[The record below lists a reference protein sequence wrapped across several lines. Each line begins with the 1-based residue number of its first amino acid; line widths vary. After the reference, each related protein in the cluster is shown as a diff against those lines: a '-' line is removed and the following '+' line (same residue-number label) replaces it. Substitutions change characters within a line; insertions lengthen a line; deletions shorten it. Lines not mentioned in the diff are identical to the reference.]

1 MTLTMSSTVNGLQN
15 GHAGET
21 HTNGVTGD
29 QPLQDPIAVVGFA
42 CRLPDECDSPQA
54 FWKFLERGGVAKN
67 EPPPSRYDIK
77 THYDG
82 TRKEKTMASPGGMYL
97 QNVDVRDLDAQFFK
111 LSRLEAIS
119 MDPQQRQLLE
129 VVYEGLENSG
139 ITLKQLDN
147 KPIGCFVGSFAC
159 DYGDIQARDPMDR
172 APATVVG
179 IGRAMLSNRI
189 SHFLNIKG
197 PRYVWKGNCVI
208 CYVLTTTN
216 SMTIDTACSGSLTGL
231 DVACRY
237 LQSGEIEGAIIGGA
251 NLYMSPEHVMDWH
264 MGSGG
269 TASHSGKCHTFDAKA
284 DGYIKAEAINMVYI
298 KRLSDAVRDGDPI
311 RAIIRGSAVNSDGW
325 TAGIASP
332 NSEAQAAA
340 IRRAYQNAG
349 IKDLSLTG
357 YVECHGTGTRAGD
370 VIEVKGVSSVFRD
383 FQPKDRKLRI
393 GSVSLALNTFL

>member
-15 GHAGET
+15 GHAGGA
-21 HTNGVTGD
+21 HANGVTGD

-67 EPPPSRYDIK
+67 EPPASRYDLK

-82 TRKEKTMASPGGMYL
+82 TRKDKTMASPGGMYL

-111 LSRLEAIS
+111 LSRLEALS

-159 DYGDIQARDPMDR
+159 DFGDIQARDPIDR

-179 IGRAMLSNRI
+179 IGRNMLSNRI

-197 PRYVWKGNCVI
+197 PRYV
-208 CYVLTTTN
+208 
-216 SMTIDTACSGSLTGL
+216 
-231 DVACRY
+231 
-237 LQSGEIEGAIIGGA
+237 
-251 NLYMSPEHVMDWH
+251 
-264 MGSGG
+264 
-269 TASHSGKCHTFDAKA
+269 
-284 DGYIKAEAINMVYI
+284 
-298 KRLSDAVRDGDPI
+298 
-311 RAIIRGSAVNSDGW
+311 
-325 TAGIASP
+325 
-332 NSEAQAAA
+332 
-340 IRRAYQNAG
+340 
-349 IKDLSLTG
+349 
-357 YVECHGTGTRAGD
+357 
-370 VIEVKGVSSVFRD
+370 
-383 FQPKDRKLRI
+383 
-393 GSVSLALNTFL
+393 